1 MDSWKIKK
9 ETSFNVFKNQTKKL
23 NQWLIVDQDLLDIYN
38 AVRDITTSD
47 GNPTDLP
54 KFIRK

>member
-9 ETSFNVFKNQTKKL
+9 ETSFNVFKNQKKKL